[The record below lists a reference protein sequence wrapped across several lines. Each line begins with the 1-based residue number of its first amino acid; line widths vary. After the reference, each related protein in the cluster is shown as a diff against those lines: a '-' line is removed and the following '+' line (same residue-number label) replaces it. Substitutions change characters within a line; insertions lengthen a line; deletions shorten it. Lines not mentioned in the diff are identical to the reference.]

1 VLATKINMYDKIIP
15 KDSKVEITI
24 DAGVGEGEEFSSPQE
39 PDEGYKFCISYF
51 KLTVPEEVE
60 ANVIVATEKGETA
73 LLSENVTNDTV
84 IIDASDFGGLD
95 YLSSFTLYAK
105 TTATTTDAR
114 TVTLEYGGK
123 QVIPYL

>member
-1 VLATKINMYDKIIP
+1 MATKINMYDKILP

-24 DAGVGEGEEFSSPQE
+24 DAGVSEGEEFSSPQE
-39 PDEGYKFCISYF
+39 PDEGYKFCIAYF

-105 TTATTTDAR
+105 TTTTTTDAR

-123 QVIPYL
+123 QVIPYI

>member
-1 VLATKINMYDKIIP
+1 MATKINMYDKIIP

-105 TTATTTDAR
+105 TTTTTTDAR
-114 TVTLEYGGK
+114 TVILEYGGK
-123 QVIPYL
+123 QVIPYI

>member
-1 VLATKINMYDKIIP
+1 MADKINMYDKIIP
-15 KDSKVEITI
+15 KGSKVEIQV
-24 DAGVGEGEEFSSPQE
+24 DSGVSAGTEFSSTQE

-60 ANVIVATEKGETA
+60 ANVIVETEKGETV

-84 IIDASDFGGLD
+84 IIDASDFRGLD
-95 YLSSFTLYAK
+95 YLDSFTLYVK
-105 TTATTTDAR
+105 TTTTTTDTR

-123 QVIPYL
+123 QVIPYI